1 MGVRFSRGVL
11 IATYLNGR
19 EPGSDPGS
27 GSSTLP
33 VAVLGFGVPA
43 MPPSSNGS
51 DTRFSAGRYGFEFR
65 RRYVPQYP
73 IGKGG
78 RFESEQVGND
88 EWDRH
93 LPVAL
98 YGACPGGEEA
108 VLKTVGLKR
117 FAGSNPVCSAKCRS
131 DRKVLY
137 SLGKRWSL

>member
-1 MGVRFSRGVL
+1 
-11 IATYLNGR
+11 
-19 EPGSDPGS
+19 
-27 GSSTLP
+27 
-33 VAVLGFGVPA
+33 

-117 FAGSNPVCSAKCRS
+117 FAGSNPVCSVFVYNEKEDLKDEKERAA
-131 DRKVLY
+131 
-137 SLGKRWSL
+137 

>member
-1 MGVRFSRGVL
+1 M
-11 IATYLNGR
+11 
-19 EPGSDPGS
+19 
-27 GSSTLP
+27 
-33 VAVLGFGVPA
+33 
-43 MPPSSNGS
+43 
-51 DTRFSAGRYGFEFR
+51 
-65 RRYVPQYP
+65 PQYP

-78 RFESEQVGND
+78 RFESEQVGNG

-98 YGACPGGEEA
+98 KLGACPGGEEA